1 MRKYLFIVIALCP
14 FVFQACRNSQPSG
27 YRGMPK
33 EYNLC
38 YEEIYGRCYD
48 SIPYAVVALDLYSE
62 GLELDE
68 EHHMRGTGY
77 NLYISDIFV
86 PERTTADSLKLAVG
100 EYKSDTT
107 GEPFTFLPGRNW
119 EGTPS
124 GMYLLNI
131 ENDLLLHIQV
141 LDSGYMTVRDT
152 TNGLKDVKF
161 TLYYKNT
168 YGYRA
173 TYETHFQGAFIPW
186 QKK

>member
-77 NLYISDIFV
+77 NLYISTETRSV
-86 PERTTADSLKLAVG
+86 PTGISSHTTTQKPV
-100 EYKSDTT
+100 SDA
-107 GEPFTFLPGRNW
+107 L
-119 EGTPS
+119 S
-124 GMYLLNI
+124 ILI
-131 ENDLLLHIQV
+131 
-141 LDSGYMTVRDT
+141 
-152 TNGLKDVKF
+152 
-161 TLYYKNT
+161 
-168 YGYRA
+168 
-173 TYETHFQGAFIPW
+173 
-186 QKK
+186 

>member
-86 PERTTADSLKLAVG
+86 PERTTADSLRLAVG

-119 EGTPS
+119 EGTPCEAKGEERRHERSAETGCPHGSVLGS
-124 GMYLLNI
+124 GARQM
-131 ENDLLLHIQV
+131 DAR
-141 LDSGYMTVRDT
+141 G
-152 TNGLKDVKF
+152 
-161 TLYYKNT
+161 
-168 YGYRA
+168 
-173 TYETHFQGAFIPW
+173 
-186 QKK
+186 